1 MEYSENSQQKVNEL
15 LIKYIVGSADE
26 DERRIVLA
34 WIKESAENQKIF
46 DELKDYYQLTKV
58 IQKPSGFH
66 INEGWSRVKAGY
78 YKQRFQGEQTKGKT
92 RNILLRYAIP
102 LAASFLIVFLLGFFT
117 NNLFSVKKNVVAE
130 VFYNEVKVPLG
141 AKAQLTLSDGTK
153 VWLNAGSKF
162 RYPSTFLKDTR
173 EVYLEGEAFFDV
185 THNMKKQFVVKTNK
199 INVKVYGT
207 QFNVKSYPE
216 EGLIQTTLVKGSVA
230 IEPVNGNKQIIY
242 LKPNQSAT
250 YYKSE
255 VAIVKDNDVQK
266 TKAEAITKEPS
277 ASTEEPKEKIV
288 IAPKV
293 DPVPITSWKD
303 TRWIIISDNL
313 GDLAIKLE
321 RRYNVKITFNQEN
334 LKKYKF
340 SGTLADETFEQ
351 VLKIIQLSAP
361 VKFTIDGNHIVFSED
376 LLYKK
381 NYDKLI
387 SKPFSN

>member
-1 MEYSENSQQKVNEL
+1 MEHLENSQQQVNEL

-58 IQKPSGFH
+58 IQKPSGY
-66 INEGWSRVKAGY
+66 NTDEGWNRVKAGY
-78 YKQRFQGEQTKGKT
+78 YKQRFQGERTKGKT
-92 RNILLRYAIP
+92 RNILVRYAIP
-102 LAASFLIVFLLGFFT
+102 LAASFLIVFLLGFFA
-117 NNLFSVKKNVVAE
+117 NNLFSVKKTTVAE

-141 AKAQLTLSDGTK
+141 AKAQLTLCDGTK

-199 INVKVYGT
+199 INVKVFGT

-230 IEPVNGNKQIIY
+230 IEPVNGNKQTIY

-250 YYKSE
+250 YYKSD
-255 VAIVKDNDVQK
+255 VAVIKDNNVQK
-266 TKAEAITKEPS
+266 AKAEITTKEP
-277 ASTEEPKEKIV
+277 AVSTDETKDKIV

-321 RRYNVKITFNQEN
+321 RRYNVKITFNQET

-361 VKFTIDGNHIVFSED
+361 VRFAIDGNHIVFSED
-376 LLYKK
+376 PLYKK

-387 SKPFSN
+387 SKPFNN